1 MSLNVKGE
9 GQSITNA
16 LNEKTSPAY
25 GFPTD
30 VPCFLAW
37 IMLVA
42 FELLPPRNCWS
53 PLSVGDR
60 HARGMVRRIR
70 LRGRNRGGMKKD
82 LNLFLLSSRIDLELR
97 FFHSRQ
103 FEYWI
108 AKMTISASKCCTFH
122 YDRTCQFDEGKN
134 LIQFC
139 WLPTTRTRVSVHTNQ
154 FRTQEKIL
162 QARQVERPLLGRF
175 LA

>member
-1 MSLNVKGE
+1 MKKLLSLRVPYRCPMF
-9 GQSITNA
+9 SCMDYVSCFWTP
-16 LNEKTSPAY
+16 SPK
-25 GFPTD
+25 
-30 VPCFLAW
+30 
-37 IMLVA
+37 
-42 FELLPPRNCWS
+42 ELLISFISR
-53 PLSVGDR
+53 R
-60 HARGMVRRIR
+60 QTRGMVGRIR

-82 LNLFLLSSRIDLELR
+82 LNLFLLSSCIDLELR

-154 FRTQEKIL
+154 FRTQVKIL

-175 LA
+175 SA